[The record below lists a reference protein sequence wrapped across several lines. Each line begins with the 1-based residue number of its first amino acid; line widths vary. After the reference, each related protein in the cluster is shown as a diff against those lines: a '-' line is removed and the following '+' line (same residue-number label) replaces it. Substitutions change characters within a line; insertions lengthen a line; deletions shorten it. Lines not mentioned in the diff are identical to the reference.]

1 MSYVWM
7 ALVGLIV
14 GLVARAIMPGTQS
27 LGLILTA
34 VLGIA
39 GSFLAGF
46 LGQSLGFYAAGE
58 GAGFIGSVIGALILL
73 FAVGKLKGGSGGSSS
88 SSGG

>member
-7 ALVGLIV
+7 ALVGFVV
-14 GLVARAIMPGTQS
+14 GLVARAVLPGTQS

-39 GSFLAGF
+39 GSFAAGF
-46 LGQSLGFYAAGE
+46 IGQAAGFYQAGQ
-58 GAGFIGSVIGALILL
+58 GAGFIGSVLGAIVLL
-73 FAVGKLKGGSGGSSS
+73 FVVSKLKASGPSAGS
-88 SSGG
+88 

>member
-7 ALVGLIV
+7 ALVGFVV
-14 GLVARAIMPGTQS
+14 GLVARAVLPGTQS

-39 GSFLAGF
+39 GSFAAGF
-46 LGQSLGFYAAGE
+46 IGQAAGFYQAGQ
-58 GAGFIGSVIGALILL
+58 GAGFIGSVLGAIILL
-73 FAVGKLKGGSGGSSS
+73 FVVSKLKASGPSAGS
-88 SSGG
+88 

>member
-73 FAVGKLKGGSGGSSS
+73 FAVGKLKGGSGGGG